1 MSSRTQLRPAVVLC
15 LVMCLSV
22 VHAGCFVRKR
32 VLTPPQGAPANRPIL
47 TATKDE
53 LLQRIHSTFD
63 PILNFSMRADMSPSV
78 GSVYTGALTDY
89 ATIRA
94 YVLFGRPSEMRVI
107 GLDPVVHSST
117 IFDMVSSGN
126 DYRVSIP
133 SRNEFIEGD
142 NNAPPSSKNKLENLR
157 PAAFLQSMI
166 VEPPEPGELTLLE
179 DDTDETKAV
188 YIVLMLRQDPAG
200 LHLIRTVFFNRYTL
214 EIARQ
219 KTFDEQGA
227 IVSETHYSEWKP
239 FGGIN
244 FPSVIVIRRPLDGYE
259 VTMDVLDLKVNSP
272 EVMPDKFV
280 LEQPAGSHLTR
291 LK

>member
-1 MSSRTQLRPAVVLC
+1 VAVLC
-15 LVMCLSV
+15 LGMALT
-22 VHAGCFVRKR
+22 GCFVRKR
-32 VLTPPQGAPANRPIL
+32 VLTPPQGTPANRPIL
-47 TATKDE
+47 TAGKDE
-53 LLQRIHSTFD
+53 LLDRIRAAFD
-63 PILNFSMRADMSPSV
+63 PIQNFSMRADMSPSV

-94 YVLFGRPSEMRVI
+94 YVLFGRPSEIRVI

-142 NNAPPSSKNKLENLR
+142 NNAPPNSKNKLENLR
-157 PAAFLQSMI
+157 PSAFLQSMI
-166 VEPPEPGELTLLE
+166 VAPPEPGELTVLE

-188 YIVLMLRQDPAG
+188 YIVLMLRLEQGVPR
-200 LHLIRTVFFNRYTL
+200 LVRSVFFNRYTL
-214 EIARQ
+214 EISRQ
-219 KTFDEQGA
+219 KTFDAQGG
-227 IVSETHYSEWKP
+227 IVSETRYSEWKP
-239 FGGIN
+239 FNGTS
-244 FPSVIVIRRPLDGYE
+244 FPTLIVIRRPLDGYE

-272 EVMPDKFV
+272 EVTPDKFV
-280 LEQPAGSHLTR
+280 LEQPAGSHVTR

>member
-1 MSSRTQLRPAVVLC
+1 MSFRIQCRYAAVLC
-15 LVMCLSV
+15 LGMALS
-22 VHAGCFVRKR
+22 GCFVRKR
-32 VLTPPQGAPANRPIL
+32 VLAPPQGTPANRPIL
-47 TATKDE
+47 TASKEE
-53 LLQRIHSTFD
+53 LLERIHTAFD

-94 YVLFGRPSEMRVI
+94 YVLFGRPTEIRVI

-166 VEPPEPGELTLLE
+166 VAPPEPGELSILE

-188 YIVLMLRQDPAG
+188 YIVLILRQEAG
-200 LHLIRTVFFNRYTL
+200 ALRLLRSVFFNRYTL

-219 KTFDEQGA
+219 KTFDAQGG
-227 IVSETHYSEWKP
+227 IVSETRYSEWKP
-239 FGGIN
+239 FNGTS
-244 FPSVIVIRRPLDGYE
+244 FPTVIVIRRPLDGYE

-272 EVMPDKFV
+272 EVTPDKFV
-280 LEQPAGSHLTR
+280 LEQPAGSHVTR

>member
-1 MSSRTQLRPAVVLC
+1 MSFRSQSRYAAVLC
-15 LVMCLSV
+15 LGMAL
-22 VHAGCFVRKR
+22 AGCFVRKR
-32 VLTPPQGAPANRPIL
+32 VLTPPQGTPANRPIL
-47 TATKDE
+47 SASKEE
-53 LLQRIHSTFD
+53 LLERIHVAFD

-94 YVLFGRPSEMRVI
+94 YVLFGRPTEIRVI

-166 VEPPEPGELTLLE
+166 VAAPEPGEQTILE

-188 YIVLMLRQDPAG
+188 YIVLILRQEAAG
-200 LHLIRTVFFNRYTL
+200 PRLLRSVFFNRYTL

-219 KTFDEQGA
+219 KTFDAQGG
-227 IVSETHYSEWKP
+227 IVSETRYSEWKP
-239 FGGIN
+239 FNGTS
-244 FPSVIVIRRPLDGYE
+244 FPTQIVIRRPLDGYE
-259 VTMDVLDLKVNSP
+259 VTMDVLDLKVNSAEVTP
-272 EVMPDKFV
+272 EKFV
-280 LEQPAGSHLTR
+280 LEQPAGSHVTR

>member
-1 MSSRTQLRPAVVLC
+1 MKFRGQSKSAGILC
-15 LVMCLSV
+15 LCVCVYAAL
-22 VHAGCFVRKR
+22 AGCFVRKR
-32 VLTPPQGAPANRPIL
+32 VLTPPPGTPANRPIL

-53 LLQRIHSTFD
+53 LLERIRAAFD
-63 PILNFSMRADMSPSV
+63 PIQNFDMRADMSPSV

-94 YVLFGRPSEMRVI
+94 YVLFKRPDDIRVI
-107 GLDPVVHSST
+107 GLDPLVHSTT
-117 IFDMVSSGN
+117 IFDMVSTGN

-133 SRNEFIEGD
+133 SKDEFIEGD

-166 VEPPEPGELTLLE
+166 IEPPGAGELTVLE

-188 YIVLMLRQDPAG
+188 YIVEMLREDQGG
-200 LHLIRTVFFNRYTL
+200 LRLLRSVFFNRYTL
-214 EIARQ
+214 EISRQ
-219 KTFDEQGA
+219 KTFDAQGG
-227 IVSETHYSEWKP
+227 IVSETRYSDWKP
-239 FGGIN
+239 FGGVP

-259 VTMDVLDLKVNSP
+259 VTMDVLDLKVNTP
-272 EVMPDKFV
+272 EVTAEKFV

>member
-1 MSSRTQLRPAVVLC
+1 MC
-15 LVMCLSV
+15 LVVCLGATLS
-22 VHAGCFVRKR
+22 GCFVRKR
-32 VLTPPQGAPANRPIL
+32 VLTPPQGTPANRPIL
-47 TATKDE
+47 GATKDE
-53 LLQRIHSTFD
+53 LLERIHSTFD

-157 PAAFLQSMI
+157 PTAFLQSMI
-166 VEPPEPGELTLLE
+166 VESPAPGELTLLE

-188 YIVLMLRQDPAG
+188 YIVLILRQDAAG
-200 LHLIRTVFFNRYTL
+200 LRLIRSVFFNRYTL

-219 KTFDEQGA
+219 KTFDGQGG
-227 IVSETHYSEWKP
+227 IVSETRYSEWKP
-239 FGGIN
+239 FNGTS
-244 FPSVIVIRRPLDGYE
+244 FPTVIVIRRPLDGYE

-272 EVMPDKFV
+272 EVTPEKFV
-280 LEQPAGSHLTR
+280 LEQPAGSHITR

>member
-1 MSSRTQLRPAVVLC
+1 MSFRVQLRCAVVLC
-15 LVMCLSV
+15 LLMALS
-22 VHAGCFVRKR
+22 GCFVRRR
-32 VLTPPQGAPANRPIL
+32 VLTPPQGTPANRPIL

-53 LLQRIHSTFD
+53 LLGRIRAVFD
-63 PILNFSMRADMSPSV
+63 PLQSFSMRADMSPSV

-94 YVLFGRPSEMRVI
+94 YVLFRRPDDIRVI

-133 SRNEFIEGD
+133 SKNEFIEGD

-166 VEPPEPGELTLLE
+166 IAPPAPGELTVLE
-179 DDTDETKAV
+179 DDTDESKAV
-188 YIVLMLRQDPAG
+188 YIVLVLRQEQTG
-200 LHLIRTVFFNRYTL
+200 LRLSRSVFFNRYTL
-214 EIARQ
+214 EISRQ
-219 KTFDEQGA
+219 KTFDPQGA
-227 IVSETHYSEWKP
+227 IISETRYSEWKP
-239 FGGIN
+239 FGETS
-244 FPSVIVIRRPLDGYE
+244 FPTVIVIRRPLDGYE
-259 VTMDVLDLKVNSP
+259 VTMDVLDLKVNSA
-272 EVMPDKFV
+272 EVTPDKFV
-280 LEQPAGSHLTR
+280 LEQPAGSQLTR